1 MAERR
6 GESPGFVWAYRDLLT
21 ELMVVFMAL
30 GLLAIIAS
38 QQITKLEGVHP
49 GQLFIQMSWKTGSK
63 SDIDLWLL
71 GPDDRSIGYARSAGK
86 YCDLLR
92 DELGSTASKASHAI
106 ELMVCRD
113 PPVGEYNVNVMDYDD
128 HGSKDL
134 PMSVEV
140 EISKPD
146 KAGHMKEL
154 FKKTVTLERQGH
166 EITVVRFELDK
177 ETNIVEGSVN
187 NLPHMIRTADPTAG
201 TSPGIPNPPTG
212 APRP

>member
-1 MAERR
+1 MTINR
-6 GESPGFVWAYRDLLT
+6 ESPGFSWAYRDLL
-21 ELMVVFMAL
+21 LGLVIVFMAL

-38 QQITKLEGVHP
+38 QQITKMEGVHP

-92 DELGSTASKASHAI
+92 DDLGSTASKASHAI

-113 PPVGEYNVNVMDYDD
+113 PPVGEYIVNVMDYDD

-134 PMSVEV
+134 PMAVEV
-140 EISKPD
+140 EVSKPD

-154 FKKTVTLERQGH
+154 FKKTVTLQRQGQ
-166 EITVVRFELDK
+166 EITVIRFELDK
-177 ETNIVEGSVN
+177 ETNIVDGSLN
-187 NLPHMIRTADPTAG
+187 DIPHMIRTADPNAG
-201 TSPGIPNPPTG
+201 TSPGVTYPGQG
-212 APRP
+212 ATDP